1 MTHARRRLRTI
12 AACAWLAASGC
23 TTLREIPRAEY
34 AAKGERKGVVVETRE
49 GLEYRFDYA
58 RFESDSLV
66 GYRLA
71 DTEGTFEESHRL
83 PIAFEAVEKLSA
95 RRVDWLR
102 TGLIGG
108 GAIAALVV
116 TAGRRLG
123 AGAGTEPSPEPP
135 PVP

>member
-1 MTHARRRLRTI
+1 MSHARRGLRSV
-12 AACAWLAASGC
+12 AACVCLAASGC
-23 TTLREIPRAEY
+23 TTLREIPRAEF
-34 AAKGERKGVVVETRE
+34 AAKEERKGVVVETRE

-58 RFESDSLV
+58 RFDGDTLV

-71 DTEGTFEESHRL
+71 DTEGAFEESHRL

-123 AGAGTEPSPEPP
+123 AGAGTEPPPELP